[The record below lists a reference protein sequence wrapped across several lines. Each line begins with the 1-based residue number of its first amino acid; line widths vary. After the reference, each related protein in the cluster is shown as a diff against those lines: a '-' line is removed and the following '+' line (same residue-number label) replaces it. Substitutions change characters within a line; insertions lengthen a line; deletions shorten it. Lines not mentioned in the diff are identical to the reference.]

1 MTPGSGEHARLFEIT
16 DEEEG
21 AQAAAVVV
29 EEPERTDADAPP
41 ADDDVIAE
49 GADDGRRR
57 RERSATAS
65 GAFAGRPAE
74 LVDDLTLPQRAAVEH
89 RGGPLLIIAGAGSG
103 KTRVLTRRIAHL
115 LATGDAPPWGILAIT
130 FTNKAAG
137 EMRTRVADLVG
148 PPAEKMWVSTFHSA
162 CLRILRMNADRL
174 GYRSAFTVYDDT
186 DSRRLIE
193 MITAELGFDQKRLP
207 SRAVQ
212 GVISQAKSELVDF
225 ETFRED
231 ARNGPDPFRKRI
243 ADIYA
248 QYQTRLLGANA
259 LDFDDILMVTANLLQ
274 AYDDVR
280 ASYQERFRHILV
292 DEFQDTNHAQN
303 EIVKLL
309 GEAHGNVCVVGDSD
323 QSVYRWRGADIR
335 NILEFE
341 RAFPNVTTIML
352 EQNFRSTQTILDA
365 ANAVIANNVGRQ
377 PKELFTVGDTGGP
390 VKRYRAE
397 DERDEAAWVSSE
409 ILRLHAE
416 GDLTWGDFAVFYRT
430 NAQSLPLETSMKF
443 SGIPYKVV
451 GGAKFYD
458 RREIKD
464 ILAFVRVLANPD
476 DEVSARR
483 IVNVPKRGIGDTSV
497 ARLAAWAQVEHV
509 SFSDAIDRAEEAG
522 LSGKALKGAE
532 ALSKTLAEL
541 RPLVQT
547 VNPAD
552 FVQLVAERTGY
563 LAELVAEHNHEAD
576 GRIEN
581 LAELAT
587 QASDFDDVLGF
598 LETVALVADSDE
610 LDSDGTRVS
619 LMTLHTAK
627 GLEYPGGVRG
637 RPGGGDLP
645 ALPLPRRAQ
654 RAGRGAP
661 ALLRGHHAGP
671 PASRCLARLVTHHLG
686 PYPGRHAEPLRDR
699 GAVAPGRGRG
709 PRLPPPGHGLRLA
722 LGGRAPARSHLRAGR
737 AARRRLP
744 GLRRSGP
751 GGSRRPPGQHGRGG
765 PGPQA
770 PGTRWSTT
778 TGATGWSSVPRG
790 KARGPRPRSASTR
803 SARRTC
809 CCRRPPC
816 AGPERFSPPGLASGP
831 GLPYSGARMK
841 RPYRVVVAKP
851 GLDGHDRGAK
861 VIARALRDAGFE
873 VVYTGL
879 HQTPSR

>member
-1 MTPGSGEHARLFEIT
+1 VTPGSGEHGRLFDVT
-16 DEEEG
+16 DEEVAAE
-21 AQAAAVVV
+21 AAATV
-29 EEPERTDADAPP
+29 EASSQPDDTTAGRDTAPGR
-41 ADDDVIAE
+41 DTTAE

-57 RERSATAS
+57 RQRSVTS
-65 GAFAGRPAE
+65 TGAFAGRPAA

-115 LATGDAPPWGILAIT
+115 LATGDAPPWGVLAIT

-162 CLRILRMNADRL
+162 CLRILRTNADRL

-186 DSRRLIE
+186 DSRRMIE

-225 ETFRED
+225 ETFREE
-231 ARNGPDPFRKRI
+231 ARSGPDPFRKRI
-243 ADIYA
+243 ADVYA
-248 QYQTRLLGANA
+248 QYQGRLLAANA
-259 LDFDDILMVTANLLQ
+259 LDFDDLLMVTANLLQ

-280 ASYQERFRHILV
+280 TSYQERFQHILV

-365 ANAVIANNVGRQ
+365 ANAVIANNIGRQ

-390 VKRYRAE
+390 VTRYRAE

-409 ILRLHAE
+409 ILRLHASA
-416 GDLTWGDFAVFYRT
+416 GLTWGDCAVFYRT

-509 SFSDAIDRAEEAG
+509 SFSEAIDRAEEAG

-532 ALSKTLAEL
+532 QLSKTLTEL

-563 LAELVAEHNHEAD
+563 LAELVAEHSHEAD

-627 GLEYPGGVRG
+627 GLEYPAVFVVGLEEGIFPHFRSLSEPSELEEERRLFYVGITRARQHLAISHAWSRTTWG
-637 RPGGGDLP
+637 RTQP
-645 ALPLPRRAQ
+645 AMPSRFVTEVPSHLVEDVGLGSPRRGSGYDTLSGEEHL
-654 RAGRGAP
+654 AGATFSP
-661 ALLRGHHAGP
+661 AVPLAA
-671 PASRCLARLVTHHLG
+671 AS
-686 PYPGRHAEPLRDR
+686 
-699 GAVAPGRGRG
+699 
-709 PRLPPPGHGLRLA
+709 
-722 LGGRAPARSHLRAGR
+722 R
-737 AARRRLP
+737 AART
-744 GLRRSGP
+744 GP
-751 GGSRRPPGQHGRGG
+751 GGTAASRGSTGAEDLGLQAGDEVVHDHWGRGIVVSAKG
-765 PGPQA
+765 EGSRAQA
-770 PGTRWSTT
+770 TVRFDSVGQKNLLLT
-778 TGATGWSSVPRG
+778 ATPL
-790 KARGPRPRSASTR
+790 
-803 SARRTC
+803 RR
-809 CCRRPPC
+809 
-816 AGPERFSPPGLASGP
+816 A
-831 GLPYSGARMK
+831 
-841 RPYRVVVAKP
+841 
-851 GLDGHDRGAK
+851 
-861 VIARALRDAGFE
+861 
-873 VVYTGL
+873 
-879 HQTPSR
+879 

>member
-1 MTPGSGEHARLFEIT
+1 MAPGSGGNGHASGNATGQLFDT
-16 DEEEG
+16 SDEDAG
-21 AQAAAVVV
+21 AAAA
-29 EEPERTDADAPP
+29 EEALRDDGWDPSEEDVGAGGGGGGDADGGGG
-41 ADDDVIAE
+41 

-57 RERSATAS
+57 RRRSATKA
-65 GAFAGRPAE
+65 GAFSGNPAA
-74 LVDDLTLPQRAAVEH
+74 LLDDLTLPQRAAVEH

-130 FTNKAAG
+130 FTNKAAD
-137 EMRTRVADLVG
+137 EMRSRVVDLVG
-148 PPAEKMWVSTFHSA
+148 AAADKMWVSTFHSA

-174 GYRSAFTVYDDT
+174 GYRPGFTVYDDT

-212 GVISQAKSELVDF
+212 ATISQAKSELVDF
-225 ETFRED
+225 ESFREE

-243 ADIYA
+243 ADVYA
-248 QYQTRLLGANA
+248 QYQQRLHGANA
-259 LDFDDILMVTANLLQ
+259 LDFDDLLMVTANLLQ
-274 AYDDVR
+274 SCDDVR
-280 ASYQERFRHILV
+280 ERFQERFQHILV

-341 RAFPNVTTIML
+341 RAFPNVTTILL

-409 ILRLHAE
+409 ILRLHASE
-416 GDLTWGDFAVFYRT
+416 GLSWGDVAVFYRT

-464 ILAFVRVLANPD
+464 VLAYIRVLANPD

-497 ARLAAWAQVEHV
+497 ARLAAWARVEGLA
-509 SFSDAIDRAEEAG
+509 FSAAIERAEEAG
-522 LSGKALKGAE
+522 LTGKALRGAE
-532 ALSKTLAEL
+532 ALSKLLGEL

-552 FVQLVAERTGY
+552 FVQLVADRTGY
-563 LAELVAEHNHEAD
+563 LAELVAEHTHEAD

-581 LAELAT
+581 LAELAS
-587 QASDFDDVLGF
+587 QAGDFDDVTGF
-598 LETVALVADSDE
+598 LETVSLVADSDE
-610 LDSDGTRVS
+610 LESDGTRVS

-627 GLEYPGGVRG
+627 GLEYPAVFVVGLEEGIFPHFRSLSEPNELEEERRLFYVGITRARRHLAISHAWSRTAWG
-637 RPGGGDLP
+637 RSQAAMPSRFVTEVP
-645 ALPLPRRAQ
+645 AHLVEDVGLGSPRRGTGYDSLSGDEHLPGATFAPAVPLAAAAGA
-654 RAGRGAP
+654 RKAAARGSTGAEDLGLAPGDTVVHEHWGRGVVLSAKGEGSR
-661 ALLRGHHAGP
+661 AQATVDFDSVGKKNLLLSA
-671 PASRCLARLVTHHLG
+671 T
-686 PYPGRHAEPLRDR
+686 PLR
-699 GAVAPGRGRG
+699 
-709 PRLPPPGHGLRLA
+709 
-722 LGGRAPARSHLRAGR
+722 RA
-737 AARRRLP
+737 
-744 GLRRSGP
+744 
-751 GGSRRPPGQHGRGG
+751 
-765 PGPQA
+765 
-770 PGTRWSTT
+770 
-778 TGATGWSSVPRG
+778 
-790 KARGPRPRSASTR
+790 
-803 SARRTC
+803 
-809 CCRRPPC
+809 
-816 AGPERFSPPGLASGP
+816 
-831 GLPYSGARMK
+831 
-841 RPYRVVVAKP
+841 
-851 GLDGHDRGAK
+851 
-861 VIARALRDAGFE
+861 
-873 VVYTGL
+873 
-879 HQTPSR
+879 

>member
-1 MTPGSGEHARLFEIT
+1 MKARTDRTDGGVNGQLFGT
-16 DEEEG
+16 SDEG
-21 AQAAAVVV
+21 VGAAAAAGAAQVT
-29 EEPERTDADAPP
+29 ETTDAAG
-41 ADDDVIAE
+41 AAEVLGRE

-57 RERSATAS
+57 RRRSATRS
-65 GAFAGRPAE
+65 GAFSGNPVA
-74 LVDDLTLPQRAAVEH
+74 LLDDLTLPQRAAVEH

-115 LATGDAPPWGILAIT
+115 LATGDALPWGILAIT
-130 FTNKAAG
+130 FTNKAAD
-137 EMRTRVADLVG
+137 EMRDRVVDLVG
-148 PPAEKMWVSTFHSA
+148 AAAEKMWVSTFHSA
-162 CLRILRMNADRL
+162 CLRMLRANADRL

-225 ETFRED
+225 ETFREE
-231 ARNGPDPFRKRI
+231 AGSGPDPFRKRI
-243 ADIYA
+243 ADVYV
-248 QYQTRLLGANA
+248 QYQERLHAANA
-259 LDFDDILMVTANLLQ
+259 MDFDDLLMVTANLLQ

-280 ASYQERFRHILV
+280 EAYQARFQHILV

-309 GEAHGNVCVVGDSD
+309 GEAHGNVSVVGDSD

-377 PKELFTVGDTGGP
+377 PKELFTVGDGGGP
-390 VKRYRAE
+390 VRRYRAE

-409 ILRLHAE
+409 ILRLHASE
-416 GDLTWGDFAVFYRT
+416 GLSWGDFAVFYRT

-443 SGIPYKVV
+443 TGIPYKVV

-497 ARLAAWAQVEHV
+497 ARLAAWAQVNEV
-509 SFSDAIDRAEEAG
+509 SFSEAIDRAAEAG
-522 LSGKALKGAE
+522 LSAKALRGAE
-532 ALSKTLAEL
+532 QLSKTLTEL

-552 FVQLVAERTGY
+552 FVQLVADRTGY
-563 LAELVAEHNHEAD
+563 LSELVAEHTHEAD

-581 LAELAT
+581 LAELAS
-587 QASDFDDVLGF
+587 QAGDFEDVQGF

-610 LDSDGTRVS
+610 LDSDGSRVS

-627 GLEYPGGVRG
+627 GLEYPAVFVVGLEEGIFPHFRSLAEPTELEEERRLFYVGITRARQHLAISHAWSRTAWG
-637 RPGGGDLP
+637 RTQPAMPSRFVTEVPGHLVDDVGLGS
-645 ALPLPRRAQ
+645 PRRGTGYDSLSGDEHL
-654 RAGRGAP
+654 AGATFAP
-661 ALLRGHHAGP
+661 A
-671 PASRCLARLVTHHLG
+671 V
-686 PYPGRHAEPLRDR
+686 PLS
-699 GAVAPGRGRG
+699 A
-709 PRLPPPGHGLRLA
+709 
-722 LGGRAPARSHLRAGR
+722 R
-737 AARRRLP
+737 AAAAAA
-744 GLRRSGP
+744 
-751 GGSRRPPGQHGRGG
+751 GG
-765 PGPQA
+765 P
-770 PGTRWSTT
+770 
-778 TGATGWSSVPRG
+778 
-790 KARGPRPRSASTR
+790 
-803 SARRTC
+803 
-809 CCRRPPC
+809 
-816 AGPERFSPPGLASGP
+816 
-831 GLPYSGARMK
+831 SGARGSTGAEDLGLVPGDEVVHDHWG
-841 RPYRVVVAKP
+841 RGVVVA
-851 GLDGHDRGAK
+851 AK
-861 VIARALRDAGFE
+861 GEGSRSQATVNFETVGKKNLLLSATPLRKA
-873 VVYTGL
+873 
-879 HQTPSR
+879 

>member
-1 MTPGSGEHARLFEIT
+1 VSGRSSSAPAGNGQLFDTSDEGVGAAAAASSGEGVA
-16 DEEEG
+16 DG
-21 AQAAAVVV
+21 ADSGTTTAQ
-29 EEPERTDADAPP
+29 
-41 ADDDVIAE
+41 

-57 RERSATAS
+57 RRSATAA
-65 GAFAGRPAE
+65 GAFSGRTAA

-115 LATGDAPPWGILAIT
+115 MATGDAPPWGILAIT
-130 FTNKAAG
+130 FTNKAAD
-137 EMRTRVADLVG
+137 EMRSRVVELVG
-148 PPAEKMWVSTFHSA
+148 STAEKMWVSTFHSA
-162 CLRILRMNADRL
+162 CLRMLRTNADRL
-174 GYRSAFTVYDDT
+174 GFRSGFTVYDDT

-225 ETFRED
+225 ETFRDE
-231 ARNGPDPFRKRI
+231 ARQGPDPFRKRI

-248 QYQTRLLGANA
+248 QYQDRLHAANA
-259 LDFDDILMVTANLLQ
+259 MDFDDLLMVTANMLQ
-274 AYDDVR
+274 AHDDVR
-280 ASYQERFRHILV
+280 ESYQARFAHILV

-309 GEAHGNVCVVGDSD
+309 GEAHGNVSVVGDSD

-365 ANAVIANNVGRQ
+365 ANAVIANNVARQ

-390 VKRYRAE
+390 VRRYRAE

-409 ILRLHAE
+409 ILRMHAAD
-416 GDLTWGDFAVFYRT
+416 GLSWGDFAVFYRT

-464 ILAFVRVLANPD
+464 VLAYIRVLANPD

-497 ARLAAWAQVEHV
+497 ARLAAWAQVNAV
-509 SFSDAIDRAEEAG
+509 SFSEAIDRADEAG
-522 LSGKALKGAE
+522 LSAKALRGAE
-532 ALSKTLAEL
+532 RLSQTLAEL

-552 FVQLVAERTGY
+552 FVQLVADRTGY
-563 LAELVAEHNHEAD
+563 LAELVAEHTLEAD

-581 LAELAT
+581 LAELAS
-587 QASDFDDVLGF
+587 QAGHFDDVQGF

-610 LDSDGTRVS
+610 LESDGTRVS

-627 GLEYPGGVRG
+627 GLEYPAVFVVGLEEGIFPHFRSLSEPTELEEERRLFYVGITRARRHLAISHAWSRTTWG
-637 RPGGGDLP
+637 RTQP
-645 ALPLPRRAQ
+645 AMPSRFVTEVPAHLVDDAGLGSPRRGTGYDSLSADEHLPGATFAPAVSLAA
-654 RAGRGAP
+654 RSAAAGGSNGPRGSTGAEDLGLVPGDEVVHDHWGRG
-661 ALLRGHHAGP
+661 
-671 PASRCLARLVTHHLG
+671 
-686 PYPGRHAEPLRDR
+686 
-699 GAVAPGRGRG
+699 
-709 PRLPPPGHGLRLA
+709 
-722 LGGRAPARSHLRAGR
+722 
-737 AARRRLP
+737 
-744 GLRRSGP
+744 
-751 GGSRRPPGQHGRGG
+751 
-765 PGPQA
+765 
-770 PGTRWSTT
+770 
-778 TGATGWSSVPRG
+778 
-790 KARGPRPRSASTR
+790 
-803 SARRTC
+803 
-809 CCRRPPC
+809 
-816 AGPERFSPPGLASGP
+816 
-831 GLPYSGARMK
+831 
-841 RPYRVVVAKP
+841 VVVA
-851 GLDGHDRGAK
+851 AK
-861 VIARALRDAGFE
+861 GEGSRAQATVNFDTVGKKNLLLTATPLRRA
-873 VVYTGL
+873 
-879 HQTPSR
+879 

>member
-1 MTPGSGEHARLFEIT
+1 M
-16 DEEEG
+16 
-21 AQAAAVVV
+21 
-29 EEPERTDADAPP
+29 
-41 ADDDVIAE
+41 
-49 GADDGRRR
+49 
-57 RERSATAS
+57 
-65 GAFAGRPAE
+65 
-74 LVDDLTLPQRAAVEH
+74 EH

-162 CLRILRMNADRL
+162 CLRILRTNADRL

-212 GVISQAKSELVDF
+212 GVISQAKSELIDF

-231 ARNGPDPFRKRI
+231 ARSGPDPFRKRI

-248 QYQTRLLGANA
+248 QYQQRLLAANA
-259 LDFDDILMVTANLLQ
+259 LDFDDLLMVTANLLQ
-274 AYDDVR
+274 ACDDVR

-390 VKRYRAE
+390 VTRYRAE
-397 DERDEAAWVSSE
+397 DERDEANWVASE
-409 ILRLHAE
+409 ILRLHASA
-416 GDLTWGDFAVFYRT
+416 GLTWGDFAVFYRT

-464 ILAFVRVLANPD
+464 VLAFVRLLANPD

-509 SFSDAIDRAEEAG
+509 PFGEAIDRAEEAG
-522 LSGKALKGAE
+522 LTGKALKGAE
-532 ALSKTLAEL
+532 QLSKTLAEL

-587 QASDFDDVLGF
+587 QAADFDDVMGF

-627 GLEYPGGVRG
+627 GLEYPAVFVVGLEEGIFPHFRSLSE
-637 RPGGGDLP
+637 PSELEEE
-645 ALPLPRRAQ
+645 RR
-654 RAGRGAP
+654 
-661 ALLRGHHAGP
+661 LFYVGHHPGP
-671 PASRCLARLVTHHLG
+671 PAPGDLARLVAHDLG
-686 PYPGRHAEPLRDR
+686 PHPARHAEPLRHR
-699 GAVAPGRGRG
+699 GAVAPGRGRRT
-709 PRLPPPGHGLRLA
+709 RLAPPWHGLRHA
-722 LGGRAPARSHLRAGR
+722 LGRRAPAGGNLLAGGAVGHGR
-737 AARRRLP
+737 PGARGREPGGRRCWSRRRWSRRP
-744 GLRRSGP
+744 GRR
-751 GGSRRPPGQHGRGG
+751 RRPPGQHGR
-765 PGPQA
+765 
-770 PGTRWSTT
+770 
-778 TGATGWSSVPRG
+778 
-790 KARGPRPRSASTR
+790 RGPRAQGRRRGDPRPLGPRRRHQRQGRGIAGPGDRALRFGRQEEPAARRPRRSA
-803 SARRTC
+803 
-809 CCRRPPC
+809 
-816 AGPERFSPPGLASGP
+816 GPDVR
-831 GLPYSGARMK
+831 SGARTRASVSWAAHETSVQGGRGQA
-841 RPYRVVVAKP
+841 RPRRPRP
-851 GLDGHDRGAK
+851 GSQGHRPGPA
-861 VIARALRDAGFE
+861 
-873 VVYTGL
+873 
-879 HQTPSR
+879 